1 MSLRLKKYLAAL
13 RLPWVLLAALFW
25 LLQGYATMRW
35 VFPRASVQRRQALTQ
50 AWARRLLRVFRV
62 RVEVQVQVQ
71 VQVQGQ
77 GQGQL
82 PQSGPLLL
90 AANHISWLD
99 ILLLL
104 AACPVQ
110 FIARIENKHW
120 PILGWMSQQAGAV
133 FVQRSSARDMAR
145 VLAQVSDD
153 LQKNGGII
161 ALFPEGKTSNGEAVD
176 TFHGNMLQAAIEAA
190 CPVQAVALDYRLA
203 ATGARSTAVSYASP
217 LNFAQSL
224 INTLA
229 SGPYV
234 ARLQFAPSLPTQG
247 HSRKHLAAQLRQ
259 QIVQMR
265 A

>member
-1 MSLRLKKYLAAL
+1 
-13 RLPWVLLAALFW
+13 
-25 LLQGYATMRW
+25 
-35 VFPRASVQRRQALTQ
+35 
-50 AWARRLLRVFRV
+50 
-62 RVEVQVQVQ
+62 
-71 VQVQGQ
+71 
-77 GQGQL
+77 
-82 PQSGPLLL
+82 
-90 AANHISWLD
+90 
-99 ILLLL
+99 
-104 AACPVQ
+104 
-110 FIARIENKHW
+110 
-120 PILGWMSQQAGAV
+120 
-133 FVQRSSARDMAR
+133 
-145 VLAQVSDD
+145 
-153 LQKNGGII
+153 
-161 ALFPEGKTSNGEAVD
+161 
-176 TFHGNMLQAAIEAA
+176 MLQAAIEAT

>member
-25 LLQGYATMRW
+25 LLQGYATMRL
-35 VFPRASVQRRQALTQ
+35 VFPRVSLQRCQALTQ

-62 RVEVQVQVQ
+62 RVEVQVQ
-71 VQVQGQ
+71 GQ
-77 GQGQL
+77 GQP

-90 AANHISWLD
+90 VANHISWLD

-110 FIARIENKHW
+110 FVARIENKHW
-120 PILGWMSQQAGAV
+120 PILGWMTQQAGAV
-133 FVQRSSARDMAR
+133 FVQRSSGRDMAR

-176 TFHGNMLQAAIEAA
+176 TFHGNMLQAAIEAT

-229 SGPYV
+229 GGPYV

-247 HSRKHLAAQLRQ
+247 HNRKHLAAQLRQ

>member
-1 MSLRLKKYLAAL
+1 M
-13 RLPWVLLAALFW
+13 
-25 LLQGYATMRW
+25 YARATARW
-35 VFPRASVQRRQALTQ
+35 NA
-50 AWARRLLRVFRV
+50 V
-62 RVEVQVQVQ
+62 R
-71 VQVQGQ
+71 
-77 GQGQL
+77 
-82 PQSGPLLL
+82 PS
-90 AANHISWLD
+90 A
-99 ILLLL
+99 
-104 AACPVQ
+104 
-110 FIARIENKHW
+110 FIAKSEVRGW
-120 PILGWMSQQAGAV
+120 PFIGWL
-133 FVQRSSARDMAR
+133 SARHDTIFLRRGSHGHAR
-145 VLAQVSDD
+145 DINAEIEALLHVGRDV
-153 LQKNGGII
+153 

-176 TFHGNMLQAAIEAA
+176 TFHGNMLQAAIVAT

-247 HSRKHLAAQLRQ
+247 RNRKHLAEQLRQ